1 MKTLSQR
8 RQKICALCVCCE
20 ETHCIHGFSAMC
32 PLEECSSL
40 SLSLCQFRYEAAD
53 TDK

>member
-8 RQKICALCVCCE
+8 RRKICALCVCCE

-40 SLSLCQFRYEAAD
+40 SLSLSVQVWSRWHW
-53 TDK
+53 